1 MDDDTPTASQGDSLN
16 LQSSGSLYMPSQGSA
31 TSSDYNIGIK
41 FFTLIL
47 KESNDKI
54 IEDSE
59 PETEG
64 VKIDGSLLIVPWACI
79 LMLLSKC
86 QRHGC
91 SDQVLPSN
99 VKVSRKGNYQLSS
112 RQAGAKLI
120 LNKQSDY

>member
-1 MDDDTPTASQGDSLN
+1 MDGDTPTVSQGGSIN
-16 LQSSGSLYMPSQGSA
+16 LQSSGSLFMPSQGSA
-31 TSSDYNIGIK
+31 TSSDYQLY
-41 FFTLIL
+41 TLIL
-47 KESNDKI
+47 KKFHNSF
-54 IEDSE
+54 IEDELDSE

-99 VKVSRKGNYQLSS
+99 VKVSRKGNKSS
-112 RQAGAKLI
+112 
-120 LNKQSDY
+120 

>member
-1 MDDDTPTASQGDSLN
+1 MDDDTPTVSQGGSIN
-16 LQSSGSLYMPSQGSA
+16 LQSSGSLFMPSQGSFMQP
-31 TSSDYNIGIK
+31 NQ
-41 FFTLIL
+41 LIL
-47 KESNDKI
+47 KKFHNSF
-54 IEDSE
+54 IEDELDSE

-99 VKVSRKGNYQLSS
+99 VKVSRKGNKSS
-112 RQAGAKLI
+112 
-120 LNKQSDY
+120 